1 MHVLWLHAYENLPKR
16 CISLNVSQSESES
29 YINQY
34 RRALTFKHV
43 NGNLEII

>member
-16 CISLNVSQSESES
+16 RISLNVSQLESES
-29 YINQY
+29 YISHY
-34 RRALTFKHV
+34 PRALTFKHV